1 MLEQLES
8 LHKKL
13 LTTETNDI
21 NMFEV
26 LGIQNNEVL
35 ICRAIGF
42 LLMPDSQYKI
52 GTEPLKSFLSIL
64 SNKSYSEDD
73 YKRAHIVLEDPIDN
87 DRRVDICIYISGDIY
102 PIEVKIWAEDQPS
115 QLYDYYNYYNDKYN
129 NAVPKIY
136 YLTPD
141 NHIPSEDSVSNKNKS
156 KFLKKE
162 DVVCLSFHND
172 IRKKWLSLLK
182 CDNPGYML
190 LVKQFKEV
198 IQTMCAKVKNRD
210 LIYEELKLN
219 TDDDFKVDEKIKTVL
234 NLMALNQQELWHSIR
249 DKYLRNALK
258 YDESNY
264 ELLEDKG
271 ADINDNFCL
280 YAIKNKTTNQ
290 KLIWICVE
298 TNLYVV
304 CKQKLSGF
312 TGADEYYWRYISPR
326 GQDKKFNL
334 KTPNTSILEE
344 DKIDIDK
351 YIIECEEKIV
361 EEQKR

>member
-13 LTTETNDI
+13 LNTKTNDI

-64 SNKSYSEDD
+64 SNKSYSEED
-73 YKRAHIVLEDPIDN
+73 YKRAHIILEELIDN
-87 DRRVDICIYISGDIY
+87 DRRVDICIYISGDVY
-102 PIEVKIWAEDQPS
+102 PVEVKIWAEDQPS
-115 QLYDYYNYYNDKYN
+115 QLYDYYNYYNTKHN
-129 NAVPKIY
+129 NTVPQIY

-141 NHIPSEDSVSNKNKS
+141 KHSPSKLSISNKKASLDAEN
-156 KFLKKE
+156 
-162 DVVCLSFHND
+162 DIVCLSFYDD
-172 IRKKWLSLLK
+172 ILRWLSLLE
-182 CDNPGYML
+182 CDNTGYML

-198 IQTMCAKVKNRD
+198 IQTMCAEVKNKD
-210 LIYEELKLN
+210 LIYNELALN
-219 TDDDFKVDEKIKTVL
+219 NVDAFEVNDKIKTVL
-234 NLMALNQQELWHSIR
+234 NLMALNQQELWYSIR

-264 ELLEDKG
+264 ELLEDNG
-271 ADINDNFCL
+271 ADINDSFCL
-280 YAIKNKTTNQ
+280 YAIKNKTTNK

-304 CKQKLSGF
+304 SKQKLAGF

-326 GQDKKFNL
+326 GQDKKFDL
-334 KTPNTSILEE
+334 RMANTSILEE

>member
-13 LTTETNDI
+13 LNTKTNDI

-64 SNKSYSEDD
+64 SNKSYSEED

-87 DRRVDICIYISGDIY
+87 DRRVDICIYISGDVY
-102 PIEVKIWAEDQPS
+102 PVEVKIWAEDQPS
-115 QLYDYYNYYNDKYN
+115 QLYDYYNYYNSKYN
-129 NAVPKIY
+129 NTVSQIY

-141 NHIPSEDSVSNKNKS
+141 KHSPSKLSITNKDGSKS
-156 KFLKKE
+156 LNTE
-162 DVVCLSFHND
+162 RNIIRLSFYDD
-172 IRKKWLSLLK
+172 ILRWLSLLE
-182 CDNPGYML
+182 CDNTGYML

-198 IQTMCAKVKNRD
+198 IQTMCAEIKNRD
-210 LIYEELKLN
+210 LIYNELAL
-219 TDDDFKVDEKIKTVL
+219 DDINKFEINDKIKTVL
-234 NLMALNQQELWHSIR
+234 NLMALNQQELWYSIR

-264 ELLEDKG
+264 ELLEDNG
-271 ADINDNFCL
+271 ADINDSFCL
-280 YAIKNKTTNQ
+280 YAIKNKTTNK

-304 CKQKLSGF
+304 SKQKLVGF

-326 GQDKKFNL
+326 GQDKKFDL
-334 KTPNTSILEE
+334 RMANTSILEE
-344 DKIDIDK
+344 DKIDIK
-351 YIIECEEKIV
+351 AYIEECEEKIV